1 VQAVNF
7 NSPEQT
13 VIAGHKAAV
22 ERAAEGCKGKG
33 AKRAVMLPV
42 SAPFHSSLM
51 QPAAERLQA
60 ALAGVSFNAPR
71 IPVVNNVDV
80 ASESDPAA
88 IKAALVRQAA
98 APVRWVETMR
108 AMQAAGVSH
117 VFECGPGKVLAGL
130 TKRCA
135 DGLAGGAM
143 NDLAGVEATLAAVKG

>member
-1 VQAVNF
+1 LADLNF
-7 NSPEQT
+7 
-13 VIAGHKAAV
+13 KA
-22 ERAAEGCKGKG
+22 
-33 AKRAVMLPV
+33 PV
-42 SAPFHSSLM
+42 
-51 QPAAERLQA
+51 
-60 ALAGVSFNAPR
+60 

-80 ASESDPAA
+80 AVVADPAG

-108 AMQAAGVSH
+108 AMQAAGITH

-143 NDLAGVEATLAAVKG
+143 NDLAGVDSTLALVKG